1 MARGTLRIL
10 LGAAPGVGKT
20 YAMLEEAHLRMVQG
34 VDTVVALA
42 LHHGRKDTRNLLE
55 GLEAIPPK
63 KVDYRGSEFDEMDVE
78 AVLRRAPQLALVDE
92 YAHTVVGLGEDGAP
106 RKRWQDV
113 ERLLAAGIDV
123 ISTLNIQHLASLG
136 DVVSQITNTKQ
147 GETVPDD
154 VVRRAN
160 QIELVDISP
169 ELLRQRLST
178 GNVYSADKVDAALAN
193 YFRMGNL
200 SALREL
206 ALLWLA
212 DQVEDGLSAYRAD
225 NRIEASWPTRERVVV
240 GLTGGPEGEVLIRRA
255 ARILARVSGG
265 ELLGVHVRAADGVL
279 GESPRELEAQRQ
291 LLKDLGGSYHS
302 VTGEDPA
309 QALLEFAKSAN
320 ATQLVV
326 GTSRRRRFARLMK
339 GPGVGSKVVRGSGD
353 IDVHMV
359 SHPLGGQGVKF
370 RRVGALERRRLLFG
384 FALAIV
390 LPALIEV
397 GLVNWVPDNFVTDT
411 LLQLTGC
418 VLVAVVGG
426 LWPALLAAMFS
437 SLLLNYFSA
446 APTETLSI
454 ADPENL
460 LALVVFLLVS
470 AVVAVV
476 VDVATRRAREA
487 IRAGTEAA
495 TLSELARGAVAGED
509 SLQTFLDQVKE
520 AFRVDS
526 VSLLSNDPAQPSSN
540 GTVPSSSQLWHVEA
554 STGESP
560 PRTPEAADNTEEV
573 DGTLVLALNGRVLD
587 ASDRRLLAAFG
598 AHLVALR
605 QRIQL
610 NASRRDNMR
619 LAEGNTMRTS
629 ILRAVSHD
637 LRTPLAAI
645 KLSVSSLRQGE
656 VHFAP
661 EDEAELLA
669 SIETSADRLDALVGN
684 LLDMSRISSDAV
696 NPLLGPVRWSDA
708 VDAALQG
715 MPDGHVRLELPANMP
730 AVEADPGMLERV
742 IANVVENALK
752 YAPDSD
758 LVLVGT
764 VSGIPT
770 IDRQP
775 ASELRIVDHGRG
787 VAAKDVV
794 AMFRPFQRLD
804 DVPAGSGVGLG
815 LAVAKGFTEAMGG
828 VLTAEQTPGGGLTM
842 VVRLPL
848 SSGTASQYRPLL
860 YTDHPDPAAEL
871 AELPVQ
877 ERKAP

>member
-20 YAMLEEAHLRMVQG
+20 YTMLEEAHQKVAQG

-42 LHHGRKDTRNLLE
+42 LHHGRKETASLLD
-55 GLEAIPPK
+55 GLEIIPPK
-63 KVDYRGSEFDEMDVE
+63 RVEYRGSSFDEMDVE

-92 YAHTVVGLGEDGAP
+92 YAHTVVGEGVA

-113 ERLLAAGIDV
+113 ELLLAAGIDV

-169 ELLRQRLST
+169 ELLRQRLSA
-178 GNVYSADKVDAALAN
+178 GHVYAADKVDAALAN

-240 GLTGGPEGEVLIRRA
+240 GLTGGAEGEVLIRRA

-279 GESPRELEAQRQ
+279 GESPREIEAQRQ

-302 VTGEDPA
+302 VTGDDPA
-309 QALLEFAKSAN
+309 QALLQFARSAN

-326 GTSRRRRFARLMK
+326 GTSRRKWLARLLK

-359 SHPLGGQGVKF
+359 SHPLGAKGIRF
-370 RRVGALERRRLLFG
+370 RRVGAPGRRRLILG
-384 FALAIV
+384 FALAIF
-390 LPALIEV
+390 LPSLIEAV
-397 GLVNWVPDNFVTDT
+397 LATWVPDNFVTDT
-411 LLQLTGC
+411 LLQLVGC
-418 VLVAVVGG
+418 VIVAVVGG
-426 LWPALLAAMFS
+426 LWPALFAAVFS
-437 SLLLNYFSA
+437 SLLLNFFSA
-446 APTETLSI
+446 EPTLTFSI

-460 LALVVFLLVS
+460 LSLVVFVLVS
-470 AVVAVV
+470 VVVAVV
-476 VDVATRRAREA
+476 VDVATRRTREA
-487 IRAGTEAA
+487 LRAGAEAA

-509 SLQTFLDQVKE
+509 SLQTFLDQVRE

-526 VSLLSNDPAQPSSN
+526 VALLVDDSADSGGAEQ
-540 GTVPSSSQLWHVEA
+540 TRWRL
-554 STGESP
+554 
-560 PRTPEAADNTEEV
+560 EAASGENPPLAPETADNSEEV
-573 DGTLVLALNGRVLD
+573 EPGLVLALDGRVLD

-610 NASRRDNMR
+610 NASRRENMR

-645 KLSVSSLRQGE
+645 KLSVSSLRQEE

-661 EDEAELLA
+661 DDEAELLA
-669 SIETSADRLDALVGN
+669 SIESSADRLDALVGN

-708 VDAALQG
+708 IDAALLGQPEG
-715 MPDGHVRLELPANMP
+715 AVRLELPPNMP

-764 VSGIPT
+764 VSGIPM
-770 IDRQP
+770 IDGHP

-787 VAAKDVV
+787 VAAEDVV

-828 VLTAEQTPGGGLTM
+828 VLSAEATPGGGLTM

-848 SSGTASQYRPLL
+848 SAGRRAAPTG
-860 YTDHPDPAAEL
+860 DIDPAHS
-871 AELPVQ
+871 Q
-877 ERKAP
+877 ERGAL

>member
-20 YAMLEEAHLRMVQG
+20 YAMLEEAHQKLGQG

-42 LHHGRKDTRNLLE
+42 LHHGRKDTKRLLD
-55 GLEAIPPK
+55 GLETIAPK
-63 KVDYRGSEFDEMDVE
+63 QVKYRDSTFDEMDVE

-92 YAHTVVGLGEDGAP
+92 YAHTVVGSGVGGAA
-106 RKRWQDV
+106 RKRWQDI
-113 ERLLAAGIDV
+113 ELLLAAGIDV

-136 DVVSQITNTKQ
+136 DVVSQITSTKQ

-169 ELLRQRLST
+169 ELLRQRLT
-178 GNVYSADKVDAALAN
+178 AGNVYAADKVDAALAN

-225 NRIEASWPTRERVVV
+225 NSIEASWPTRERVVV

-279 GESPRELEAQRQ
+279 GESPREIEAQRQ

-309 QALLEFAKSAN
+309 QALLEFARSAN

-326 GTSRRRRFARLMK
+326 GTSRRKWLARLLK

-359 SHPLGGQGVKF
+359 SHPLGAKGIRFQ
-370 RRVGALERRRLLFG
+370 RMGAPGRRRLVLG
-384 FALAIV
+384 FALAIL
-390 LPALIEV
+390 LPSLIEV
-397 GLVNWVPDNFVTDT
+397 ILAQWVPDNFVTDT
-411 LLQLTGC
+411 LLQLVGC
-418 VLVAVVGG
+418 VVVAVVGG
-426 LWPALLAAMFS
+426 LWPALLAAVFS
-437 SLLLNYFSA
+437 SLLLNFFSA
-446 APTETLSI
+446 EPTLTFNI

-460 LALVVFLLVS
+460 LALVVFVLVS
-470 AVVAVV
+470 ALVAVV
-476 VDVATRRAREA
+476 VDVATRRTREA
-487 IRAGTEAA
+487 LRAGAEAA

-509 SLQTFLDQVKE
+509 SLQRFLDQVRA

-526 VSLLSNDPAQPSSN
+526 VSLLVNDLEDSTAATQP
-540 GTVPSSSQLWHVEA
+540 GWRLEA
-554 STGESP
+554 HSGENP
-560 PRTPEAADNTEEV
+560 PVAPESADNSEEV
-573 DGTLVLALNGRVLD
+573 ERDLVLALDGRVLD
-587 ASDRRLLAAFG
+587 ASDRRLMAAFG

-610 NASRRDNMR
+610 NVSRRDNMR

-645 KLSVSSLRQGE
+645 KLSVSSLRQEE

-669 SIETSADRLDALVGN
+669 SIESSADRLDALVGN

-708 VDAALQG
+708 IDAALLGQL
-715 MPDGHVRLELPANMP
+715 DGAVRLELPPNMP

-764 VSGIPT
+764 VSGSPM
-770 IDRQP
+770 IDGRP

-787 VAAKDVV
+787 VAAEDVV

-828 VLTAEQTPGGGLTM
+828 VLAAEPTPGGGLTM
-842 VVRLPL
+842 LVRLPL
-848 SSGTASQYRPLL
+848 SSGPVASPVYAG
-860 YTDHPDPAAEL
+860 HAERTRSVNL
-871 AELPVQ
+871 ANSQELTHSE
-877 ERKAP
+877 EREAL